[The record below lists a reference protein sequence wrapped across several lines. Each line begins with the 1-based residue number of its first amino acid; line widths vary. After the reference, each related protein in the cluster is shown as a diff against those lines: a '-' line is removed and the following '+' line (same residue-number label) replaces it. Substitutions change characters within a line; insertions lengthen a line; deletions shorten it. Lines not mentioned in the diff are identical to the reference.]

1 MDVEFRWKMWSIE
14 ILTISIKRRYVGNN
28 VPLGGTIHQRAEISR
43 TIRGQQIVFR
53 TRPGSQPSPRTTTV
67 FYSVSESSLRL
78 VRSRRYPIFFF
89 FFSATINHP
98 LSSLFRAVCSWFA
111 ESTRWLSH
119 SLAAFQIERNRYSIE
134 RHLSDV
140 FVSEDDEWVVK
151 KEERRKRRSKKE
163 GPR

>member
-1 MDVEFRWKMWSIE
+1 MEQKNLAWSMDVEFRWKMWSIE
-14 ILTISIKRRYVGNN
+14 ILTISIKGRYVGNN

-89 FFSATINHP
+89 FLPPRLLTILFHPSSGLSARGLP
-98 LSSLFRAVCSWFA
+98 KVPGSSR
-111 ESTRWLSH
+111 TH
-119 SLAAFQIERNRYSIE
+119 
-134 RHLSDV
+134 
-140 FVSEDDEWVVK
+140 
-151 KEERRKRRSKKE
+151 
-163 GPR
+163 